1 MRIGILGTGD
11 VGQALGAGLVQLGHE
26 VMLGSRSSRNDRA
39 VAWQER
45 VGERSATG
53 TFADAAAF
61 GELCVVATA
70 WSGTANAL
78 RLAGPERL
86 AGKVVV
92 DATNPLI
99 MEPNLPPRLA
109 VSGEDSGGET
119 VQRLLPGARV
129 VKALNTTSYLHMVQ
143 PAFPGG
149 PPDMFHCGNDL
160 GAKDAV
166 AALLR
171 ELGWNPVDMGGI
183 ELARCLEPLALM
195 VILYAI
201 RNGTWNHA
209 FKLLRS

>member
-78 RLAGPERL
+78 RLAGP
-86 AGKVVV
+86 
-92 DATNPLI
+92 D
-99 MEPNLPPRLA
+99 
-109 VSGEDSGGET
+109 
-119 VQRLLPGARV
+119 
-129 VKALNTTSYLHMVQ
+129 
-143 PAFPGG
+143 
-149 PPDMFHCGNDL
+149 CGNDL
-160 GAKDAV
+160 GAKAEV